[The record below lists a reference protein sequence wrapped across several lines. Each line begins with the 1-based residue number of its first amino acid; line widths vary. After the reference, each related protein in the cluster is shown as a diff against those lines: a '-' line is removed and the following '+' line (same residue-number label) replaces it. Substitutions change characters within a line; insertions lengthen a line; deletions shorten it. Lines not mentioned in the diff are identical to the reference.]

1 MAEATI
7 PVDLFNPG
15 QVFAC
20 LGFLEAADLLLG
32 NAEGGFDWGDNTQP
46 MFRLR
51 AQGDADPVDATLD
64 FLATASVQ
72 ALAPQGSALQ
82 TESWKVTTIR
92 LPSEAPFPIPL
103 PDSPA
108 TLPALLI
115 VESDDSTTRMVID
128 YWGDSS
134 RKTRRDNAKFWA
146 GGGGYPGAAL
156 ARDALDS
163 IRNQSREAASNPF
176 SLCVEQTSSFRFDWR
191 RDYIPLEIGFS
202 LNSHSGNR
210 FATKGFPLVEML
222 AAIGL
227 TNARPMRLSPLDPLA
242 FRYAVIGSNSTPT
255 YFDPVFLRAALGGS
269 KLPFPQRCFNMFLGW
284 PGKEGQA
291 RCITNVTEETLS

>member
-20 LGFLEAADLLLG
+20 LGFLEAADILIG
-32 NAEGGFDWGDNTQP
+32 NAEGGFDWSDTIQP
-46 MFRLR
+46 KFRLR
-51 AQGDADPVDATLD
+51 VEGAANPIDATLE
-64 FLATASVQ
+64 FLAAASVQ
-72 ALAPQGSALQ
+72 SLAPLNSKLA
-82 TESWKVTTIR
+82 TDDWKVQTIR
-92 LPSEAPFPIPL
+92 VDGRMPFPIPA

-108 TLPALLI
+108 TLPAQL
-115 VESDDSTTRMVID
+115 VVKAGDSALRIVID
-128 YWGDSS
+128 YWGDSP
-134 RKTRRDNAKFWA
+134 RRTHRDAAKFWA

-156 ARDALDS
+156 ARDALGS
-163 IRNQSREAASNPF
+163 IRERCRSAASDPF
-176 SLCVEQTSSFRFDWR
+176 AQSVEQTSSFRFDWR

-202 LNSHSGNR
+202 LNNHSGGR

-227 TNARPMRLSPLDPLA
+227 TNARPERRSALEY
-242 FRYAVIGSNSTPT
+242 RYGVIGSDSAPS

-291 RCITNVTEETLS
+291 RCITNVTEENLS